1 MLPSCPAKNLF
12 QLKYGK
18 QWCHFCFAFGQCWPT
33 VKSLWWLSSISH
45 LRSQIQ
51 IWNYD
56 RFFSLVFLAGGSK
69 TESITYSILEKV
81 HLPHVERM
89 TIHLNYLYQDVTGE
103 GDAWTS
109 QAKVNLLPSLAAD
122 PDSLLPKVGDAEE
135 VSVSLIPPLFLLL
148 LPLNNNKNNN
158 HKGGSCAGRW

>member
-1 MLPSCPAKNLF
+1 M
-12 QLKYGK
+12 
-18 QWCHFCFAFGQCWPT
+18 
-33 VKSLWWLSSISH
+33 
-45 LRSQIQ
+45 
-51 IWNYD
+51 
-56 RFFSLVFLAGGSK
+56 
-69 TESITYSILEKV
+69 
-81 HLPHVERM
+81 
-89 TIHLNYLYQDVTGE
+89 TGE

-158 HKGGSCAGRW
+158 HKRGSCVWMIISSFDFSKKESGFEQEHRSFSKDKFSWVLMKNKIIKY